1 MKRLLL
7 ILVVVLSV
15 LTCSENPEIFI
26 PHLEGYWEI
35 KQVKKDGKVVKEYNI
50 STTVDYFKVNDD
62 LTGFRKKVTP
72 SLDGKFTVT
81 DDESPFVL
89 KIENNKLYIYY
100 TVNNVTFKESIEH
113 ATEEELVITN
123 DEGFKYIYK
132 PFESLNLE

>member
-1 MKRLLL
+1 MKRILL

-15 LTCSENPEIFI
+15 LTCSENPELFI
-26 PHLEGYWEI
+26 PQLEGYWEI
-35 KQVKKDGKVVKEYNI
+35 NQVKKEGKVVKTYNI
-50 STTVDYFKVNDD
+50 STTVDYFKVNDN

-89 KIENNKLYIYY
+89 KVENNKLYIYY
-100 TVNNVTFKESIEH
+100 TVNNITFKESIEH

>member
-15 LTCSENPEIFI
+15 LTCSKNPEIFI
-26 PHLEGYWEI
+26 PHLEGNWEI
-35 KQVKKDGKVVKEYNI
+35 NQVKKEGKVVKTYNI

-100 TVNNVTFKESIEH
+100 TVNNITFKESIEH

>member
-15 LTCSENPEIFI
+15 LTCSENPEMFI

-89 KIENNKLYIYY
+89 KVENNKLYIYY
-100 TVNNVTFKESIEH
+100 TVNNITFKESIEH

>member
-15 LTCSENPEIFI
+15 LTCSENPEMFI

-35 KQVKKDGKVVKEYNI
+35 NQVKKDGKVVKTYNI

-89 KIENNKLYIYY
+89 KVENNKLYIYY
-100 TVNNVTFKESIEH
+100 TVNNITFKESIEH

>member
-100 TVNNVTFKESIEH
+100 TVNNITFKESIEL

>member
-1 MKRLLL
+1 VKRLLL

-15 LTCSENPEIFI
+15 LTCSENPEMFI

-35 KQVKKDGKVVKEYNI
+35 KQVKKEGKVVKEYNI

-89 KIENNKLYIYY
+89 KVENNKLYIYY
-100 TVNNVTFKESIEH
+100 TVNNITFKESIEH

>member
-1 MKRLLL
+1 M
-7 ILVVVLSV
+7 
-15 LTCSENPEIFI
+15 FI

-35 KQVKKDGKVVKEYNI
+35 NQVKKDGKVVKTYNI

-89 KIENNKLYIYY
+89 KVENNKLYIYY
-100 TVNNVTFKESIEH
+100 TVNNITFKESIEH

>member
-35 KQVKKDGKVVKEYNI
+35 NQVKKEGKVVKTYNI

-89 KIENNKLYIYY
+89 KVENNKLYIYY
-100 TVNNVTFKESIEH
+100 TVNNITFKESIEH

>member
-35 KQVKKDGKVVKEYNI
+35 KQVKKDGKVVKEYTI

-100 TVNNVTFKESIEH
+100 TVNNITFKESIEH

>member
-15 LTCSENPEIFI
+15 LTCSENPEMFI

-35 KQVKKDGKVVKEYNI
+35 KQVKKEGKVVKTYTI

-89 KIENNKLYIYY
+89 KVENNKLYIYY
-100 TVNNVTFKESIEH
+100 TVNNITFKESIEH